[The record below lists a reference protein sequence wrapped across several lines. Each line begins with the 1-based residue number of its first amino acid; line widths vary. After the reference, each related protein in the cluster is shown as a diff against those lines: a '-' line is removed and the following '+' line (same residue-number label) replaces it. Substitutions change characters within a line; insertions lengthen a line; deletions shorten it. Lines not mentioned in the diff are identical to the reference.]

1 MAQKPS
7 LPSGTRDFSPE
18 QLYKR
23 NFIFSVLREVFE
35 LYGYQPLETPAFE
48 KLSTLTGK
56 YGDEGDQLLFKI
68 LNNGDFLSKVNEAD
82 LSDKNSKNVTS
93 QISERGLRYDL
104 TIPFARYVVMNQ
116 HNITFPFKRYQIQSV
131 WRADRPQKGR
141 YREFYQCDVDVIG
154 STSLL
159 NDLELIQI
167 YLEVFE
173 RLGIDDITVKIN
185 NRKLLYL
192 FEELLG
198 AKDRFI
204 EIVTILDKYDKIG
217 KDGVNRILTEKG
229 LGENVDKLWAIVDS
243 FSSKET
249 NQEKLETLQSLSNNE
264 TIIEGIKEMSELLTL
279 IQSSGMDDS
288 KVEFDLLL
296 ARGLTYYTGT
306 VFEAFC
312 NEVSIGSIGGGGR
325 YDDLTGVFGLP
336 NVSGVGVSFGM
347 ERIFDVMEELQLF
360 DEDIQQHVQ
369 VMFVNFGGE
378 MLNKALECVRDLR
391 LNFVSA
397 EVYPDEVKMK
407 KQMKYAN
414 DKKVSY
420 VAILGETELETGVIT
435 LKNMETGAQQ
445 LIPIDGIKDILD
457 QE

>member
-35 LYGYQPLETPAFE
+35 LYGYQPIETPAFE

-68 LNNGDFLSKVNEAD
+68 LNNGSYWEKFNETDFNEFIRLRQKLGEVRRNHEIDDTKDGATIWALLSAENALYSFVNPKIAD
-82 LSDKNSKNVTS
+82 
-93 QISERGLRYDL
+93 RGLRYDL

-116 HNITFPFKRYQIQSV
+116 SNITFPFKRYQIQPV
-131 WRADRPQKGR
+131 WRADRPQRGR

-159 NDLELIQI
+159 NDLELVQI

-217 KDGVNRILTEKG
+217 KDGVNKILTEKG
-229 LGENVDKLWAIVDS
+229 LGENVDKLWSIVDS
-243 FSSKET
+243 FSSKAS
-249 NQEKLETLQSLSNNE
+249 NQEKLEALKSLSNNE
-264 TIIEGIKEMSELLTL
+264 TIIDGIKEMSELLTL

-306 VFEAFC
+306 VFEVFC

-378 MLNKALECVRDLR
+378 SLNKALECVRDLR

-414 DKKVSY
+414 DKKSF
-420 VAILGETELETGVIT
+420 LCRHFG
-435 LKNMETGAQQ
+435 
-445 LIPIDGIKDILD
+445 
-457 QE
+457 